1 MGDLLFTKFITPP
14 RRPNLIE
21 RGRLY
26 RMLDTALA
34 RHQRLVLVSARAGSG
49 KTTLVSEWLH
59 TRDMPSTWIS
69 LGERD
74 SDPLTF
80 FSYLSEALSSLGI
93 TIARSTIKA
102 LSLDPLPDP
111 APVVAEFA
119 NAISRHQEGI
129 IIALDDFH
137 NIRDEWVHNALE
149 HLIDLLPPQVL
160 LIMIS
165 RKDPPYQLS
174 KLRACDQLT
183 EIRSRDL
190 RFSLPEAAL
199 FFQETMGVDL
209 DESSIA
215 ALENRTEGWI
225 AGLQLAGISLKESAP
240 FQERAAFFKGL
251 AKTNRFILDYLTEE
265 VLRLQPE
272 PLQDFLLETS
282 ILRIMNSRLCDAVH
296 LPRPRESKNPRAQPR
311 SANPAASPPVR
322 QDGQSVLEYL
332 EKNNLFIIPL
342 DENREWYRYHH
353 LFADLLQIILQ
364 QSKPPEHV
372 NALHSR
378 AARWHQVHG
387 SSEEAMYHAI
397 AAGDYDFA
405 ASLINEDF
413 AGLFSRNQVPVFLS
427 WIEKLPE
434 EIRRKFPWINL
445 YQAYTHALSGRP
457 DLVEPLLS
465 QAESKISAL
474 EEEDGELTGQ
484 ISAIRAYTANLN
496 QDADTALT
504 LAAGVLDDLPAN
516 NVLARGM
523 AAYTLAD
530 AKFARDDLAG
540 AGKALETML
549 HAGEQSNT
557 LLLSVNS
564 LCEMAEV
571 QTAAGNLRLAQGTL
585 SRVNE
590 KLDGLGLAVSREICA
605 YDFAMAN
612 FLCARNELD
621 QALFHAREGLEFR
634 DRLGG
639 YLVIGDLALMRVLQ
653 ARGDVSGALDALAKA
668 EEYFAAYHYQL
679 AVGCRF
685 RAARVTQWLLAGD
698 TAMAQQA
705 ALDCGDSE
713 LEVIAKAKL
722 QLALGAADG
731 ALAILEPQ
739 LTRARQGGRNGRLL
753 EMLLITA
760 LAQDFSGDP
769 GKAQRDLQEAILL
782 AKPEGYLRVFL
793 DLGSSLRRLLKRYL
807 EGKVPPDAASIE
819 GKQAGAFGFE
829 THLLQAFESM
839 PSPGLKPAAG
849 GILPPNI
856 DELLTDREQEVLALL
871 ALGITNK
878 EIAAELVV
886 APSTVKE
893 HLKNIYSKLEVNSRT
908 QAVHRGR
915 DLGLL

>member
-1 MGDLLFTKFITPP
+1 MADLLYTKFITPP

-21 RGRLY
+21 RDRLY
-26 RMLDTALA
+26 RMLDGALA

-69 LGERD
+69 LSERD

-80 FSYLSEALSSLGI
+80 FSYLSEALSSFGI

-119 NAISRHQEGI
+119 NAVSRHQEGI

-137 NIRDEWVHNALE
+137 NIRDDWVHRALE
-149 HLIDLLPPQVL
+149 GLIDLLPPQVL

-174 KLRACDQLT
+174 KLRASDQLT

-190 RFSLPEAAL
+190 RFSPREAAL

-209 DESSIA
+209 DQSSVA
-215 ALENRTEGWI
+215 ALESRTEGWI
-225 AGLQLAGISLKESAP
+225 AGLQLAGITLKETAP
-240 FQERAAFFKGL
+240 SQDSAAFISGL

-272 PLQDFLLETS
+272 PLQDFLLDTS
-282 ILRIMNSRLCDAVH
+282 ILRIMNGKLCDAVH
-296 LPRPRESKNPRAQPR
+296 LPSAISAESQPG
-311 SANPAASPPVR
+311 R
-322 QDGQSVLEYL
+322 QDGQSILEYL

-364 QSKPPEHV
+364 QSKPTEHV

-427 WIEKLPE
+427 WIEKLPD
-434 EIRRKFPWINL
+434 EIRSKYPWINL
-445 YQAYTHALSGRP
+445 YPAYTQALSGRP

-496 QDADTALT
+496 QDADTALA
-504 LAAGVLDDLPAN
+504 LAAGVLDDLPAD

-530 AKFARDDLAG
+530 TKFARDDLAG
-540 AGKALETML
+540 AEKALEIML
-549 HAGEQSNT
+549 QAGEQSST

-564 LCEMAEV
+564 LCELAEI
-571 QTAAGNLRLAQGTL
+571 QAANGKLQLALGTL
-585 SRVNE
+585 GQVKE
-590 KLDGLGLAVSREICA
+590 MLDGLGLAVSREICA

-612 FLCARNELD
+612 LLYAWNELD
-621 QALFHAREGLEFR
+621 QALFHASEGMEYR

-639 YLVIGDLALMRVLQ
+639 YLVVGDLALMRVLQ
-653 ARGDVSGALDALAKA
+653 ASGDISGALDALANA
-668 EEYFAAYHYQL
+668 EKYFASYHYQL
-679 AVGCRF
+679 AIGCRY

-713 LEVIAKAKL
+713 LEVIARTKL
-722 QLALGAADG
+722 QIALGAADE
-731 ALAILEPQ
+731 ALTILEPQ
-739 LTRARQGGRNGRLL
+739 IAKAKQTGRNGRLL
-753 EMLLITA
+753 EMLLLTA
-760 LAQDFSGDP
+760 LAQDFAGNP
-769 GKAQRDLQEAILL
+769 REAQRNLQEAILL
-782 AKPEGYLRVFL
+782 AKPEGYTRVFL
-793 DLGSSLRRLLKRYL
+793 DLGNSLRRLLKRYL
-807 EGKVPPDAASIE
+807 EGKVPPDGASTE

-839 PSPGLKPAAG
+839 PSPGLRIAAG
-849 GILPPNI
+849 GPLPPNV
-856 DELLTDREQEVLALL
+856 DELLTAREQEVLALL
-871 ALGITNK
+871 VLGITNK

-893 HLKNIYSKLEVNSRT
+893 HLKNIYSKLDVNSRT